1 MGKPRQVRDSTVTR
15 GQIRDRVRVAV
26 WAKAAGRCVIC
37 NESLFNSRRTHLHTV
52 FVGQLAHNVGAK
64 ASKGSP
70 RGKTAQI
77 EDREAEE
84 NLLLLCPACHRII
97 DDEDHAEY
105 FDMDRLHTLKDEHEE
120 RVRRVTEHGG
130 LTRTGAL
137 RLMGSIRKSETLVS
151 RREVAQALLT
161 EGYLGVV
168 DGRFEGDFSIRVNGH
183 EKRGSFWVAAK
194 EEIDESLN
202 LASEAH
208 KHGALE
214 HLSVFAIAPVPVL
227 VYLGSALDDK
237 LPTVVYQKSRDA
249 DLGWN
254 WPSNAAT
261 TAFGADFSAAS
272 ATAEDVVLVLSLTAE
287 VQLGKGPTEFSGA
300 PRVIVRPQRGSQGPD
315 CVSSRES
322 LKQFT
327 STWRS
332 ALAEAE
338 SRYPNAKRWHL
349 VAAAPVSAC
358 VEAGRAFMRSA
369 HPTVAVYQRSD
380 QDTYEKV
387 LEVNA

>member
-1 MGKPRQVRDSTVTR
+1 MSTPRRVRNTTVTR
-15 GQIRDRVRVAV
+15 GEIRDKVRVAV

-52 FVGQLAHNVGAK
+52 LVGQLAHNVGAK

-70 RGKTAQI
+70 RGQTAQI
-77 EDREAEE
+77 KDREAEE
-84 NLLLLCPACHRII
+84 NLLLLCPACHRIV
-97 DDEDHAEY
+97 DDEDHAKY
-105 FDMDRLHTLKDEHEE
+105 FDTDRLRTLKDEHEE
-120 RVRRVTEHGG
+120 RVRRATEHGG

-137 RLMGSIRKSETLVS
+137 RLMGSVRKSETLVS
-151 RREVAQALLT
+151 RREVADALLT

-183 EKRGSFWVAAK
+183 EGRRSFWVAAT
-194 EEIDESLN
+194 EEIDET
-202 LASEAH
+202 LALVNEAH

-227 VYLGSALDDK
+227 VYLGSVLDDK

-249 DLGWN
+249 DRGWN
-254 WPSNAAT
+254 WPSTVAAT
-261 TAFGADFSAAS
+261 GFGTEFSAAS
-272 ATAEDVVLVLSLTAE
+272 AAAEDVVLVLSLTAE
-287 VQLGKGPTEFSGA
+287 VDLGKGPTVFSGA
-300 PRVIVRPQRGSQGPD
+300 PTVTVRPQGGAQGPD
-315 CVSSRES
+315 CVASRES

-332 ALAEAE
+332 ALADVEA
-338 SRYPNAKRWHL
+338 RYPNAKRWHL

-369 HPTVAVYQRSD
+369 HPAVAVYQRTD
-380 QDTYEKV
+380 LDTYEQV
-387 LEVNA
+387 IEVNA

>member
-1 MGKPRQVRDSTVTR
+1 MAKPRQVRDTAVVR
-15 GQIRDRVRVAV
+15 GQIRDKVRVAV

-37 NESLFNSRRTHLHTV
+37 NESLFNSERTYLHSV
-52 FVGQLAHNVGAK
+52 LVGQLAHNVGAK
-64 ASKGSP
+64 ASAGSP
-70 RGKTAQI
+70 RGKSAQI
-77 EDREAEE
+77 TDREAEE

-97 DDEDHAEY
+97 DDEDHAEH
-105 FDMDRLHTLKDEHEE
+105 FDTDRLRTLKDQHEE

-137 RLMGSIRKSETLVS
+137 RLMGSIRKSDTLVS
-151 RREVAQALLT
+151 RKEVAHALLT

-183 EKRGSFWVAAK
+183 EKRGSFWLAAT
-194 EEIDESLN
+194 EEIDETLTLVN
-202 LASEAH
+202 EAH
-208 KHGALE
+208 KCGALE

-237 LPTVVYQKSRDA
+237 LPTIVYQKSRDA

-254 WPSNAAT
+254 WSPAAGAT
-261 TAFGADFSAAS
+261 TFDVDYSAAS
-272 ATAEDVVLVLSLTAE
+272 PTAEDVVLVLSLTAE
-287 VQLGKGPTEFSGA
+287 VDLGRGPREFSGA
-300 PRVIVRPQRGSQGPD
+300 PTLTVRPQGRAQGPD

-358 VEAGRAFMRSA
+358 VEVGRAFMRSA
-369 HPTVAVYQRSD
+369 HPPVAVYQRSD

-387 LEVNA
+387 LEVNE